1 MDSNKINLPYIVF
14 TNRLDILMCIGPF
27 KEIHDDLKT
36 ENDVDNVLYLHQL
49 RVAYVRILKNKTTQ
63 ENIISYNF

>member
-49 RVAYVRILKNKTTQ
+49 D
-63 ENIISYNF
+63 